1 MDIPNADLRIPPP
14 FARTLQFIGQS
25 NNSLEHP
32 SGGAGPGKLRQKQ
45 EQIEIRVTG
54 NACEGTIPGRSLA
67 CLSSPRCLR
76 PKHRQLAA
84 VRF

>member
-1 MDIPNADLRIPPP
+1 MDIPNADLRISPP

-54 NACEGTIPGRSLA
+54 NACEGTILGRSLV
-67 CLSSPRCLR
+67 P
-76 PKHRQLAA
+76 AA
-84 VRF
+84 QAQAARSR